1 MILWHTRSTKYQNSG
16 TNIHLW
22 AHIHTDSLRGSK
34 PAKTILLQ
42 LLSIPYTSILPS
54 IYRFNQH

>member
-1 MILWHTRSTKYQNSG
+1 M
-16 TNIHLW
+16 NIQINISYFQ
-22 AHIHTDSLRGSK
+22 AKEKGKGSK